1 MAPRASM
8 TYRADI
14 DGLRAL
20 AVVLVVLAH
29 AGVPGF
35 GGGFFGVDV
44 FFVISGFLITGLL
57 VAEFRTTGRFDAA
70 RFYERRVRRLLPAFA
85 IVMAT
90 TLALAAILLSPA
102 ELARHAK
109 EASWAA
115 AWMANIHQVWSDTS
129 YFGETRESGL
139 FLHAWSLSVE
149 EQFYL
154 LWPILLLAAWRLARG
169 VSGIRRL
176 VPLATVMAFAW
187 GVWRS
192 QSDPVSAY
200 FLPDARAWQ
209 LMLGACAFLW
219 VDTRRPSVSGR
230 WLGVLGL
237 ILVVSAAVGF
247 DKSSGNLMLLAAL
260 PAFGAALLLV
270 AGAGGVGRVTSVLGS
285 RWPVAVGRVSYGWY
299 LWHWP
304 ALVLSAV
311 VLPGSVIGLV
321 AAVVASY
328 VLAVAMH
335 RWVEQPIRRAH
346 SDDPRPVV
354 LLGVLGS
361 IAMAVIALQVARF
374 ATPDPSQ
381 QPQDGRHPI
390 QAAVTIPEIYAA
402 GCDDWYRS
410 AALKPCYVPPWSD
423 GGPTVVVAG
432 DSIGLQWFPAIRS
445 VFQRRGWNVVV
456 LTKSACAMVDRPF
469 FYGRIG
475 REYTECSEWRDS
487 VIEFIRDTRPERVI
501 LGSAGSYA
509 FDEAGWTEGTMDV
522 LAEMSAPGRR
532 IDVLG
537 PSPTLPFDG
546 VACLMR
552 HHSGLPNVVSEARC
566 AVPLKD
572 SRWVDVERWLAAAAE
587 RVPDV
592 HFIETSTVVCPETNC
607 AAWNA
612 GQLVFR
618 DAQHLNADFT
628 LSVEGE
634 LESRL
639 GVAGSD
645 R

>member
-1 MAPRASM
+1 MTPRASM
-8 TYRADI
+8 PYRPDI

-20 AVVLVVLAH
+20 AVVLVVLGH

-57 VAEFRTTGRFDAA
+57 VEEFRATGRFDAA

-90 TLALAAILLSPA
+90 TLALAAVLLSPA

-169 VSGIRRL
+169 ASGLRRV

-187 GVWRS
+187 GVWRAHV
-192 QSDPVSAY
+192 DPVSAY

-209 LMLGACAFLW
+209 LMIGACAFLW
-219 VDTRRPSVSGR
+219 VDRHGSSARAP
-230 WLGVLGL
+230 WLGALGFV
-237 ILVVSAAVGF
+237 LVVFAVVGV
-247 DKSSGNLMLLAAL
+247 DKSSGNLVLLSAL
-260 PAFGAALLLV
+260 PTFGATLILV
-270 AGAGGVGRVTSVLGS
+270 AGAGGFGGVTGALGS
-285 RWPVAVGRVSYGWY
+285 PWPVAVGRVSYGWY

-304 ALVLSAV
+304 ALVLAAV
-311 VLPGSVIGLV
+311 VLPGSVLGVL
-321 AAVVASY
+321 
-328 VLAVAMH
+328 LAVAVSFALAHATH
-335 RWVEQPIRRAH
+335 RWVEQPIRRAR

-354 LLGVLGS
+354 VLGVVGS
-361 IAMAVIALQVARF
+361 IAMALVALQVARI
-374 ATPDPSQ
+374 AAPPPTQ
-381 QPQDGRHPI
+381 QAEEGRHPL
-390 QAAVTIPEIYAA
+390 QAAVTVPEIYAA
-402 GCDDWYRS
+402 GCDDWYRT
-410 AALKPCYVPPWSD
+410 AELKPCYVPPWSE
-423 GGPTVVVAG
+423 GAPTVVVAG

-445 VFQRRGWNVVV
+445 MFQRRGWNVVV
-456 LTKSACAMVDRPF
+456 LTKSACAMVDRPL
-469 FYGRIG
+469 FYERIG
-475 REYTECSEWRDS
+475 REYTECAEWRDS
-487 VIEFIRDTRPERVI
+487 VSQFIRDTRPERVI

-509 FDEAGWTEGTMDV
+509 FDEAEWTEGTIEV
-522 LAEMSAPGRR
+522 LSEMSAPGRR
-532 IDVLG
+532 IDILG

-552 HHSGLPNVVSEARC
+552 HHSGLPSAVSEVRC
-566 AVPLKD
+566 AVPLED
-572 SRWVDVERWLAAAAE
+572 ARWVDVERWLAAAAT
-587 RVPDV
+587 RVPGV
-592 HFIETSTVVCPETNC
+592 RFIETSTVVCPGTNC

-612 GQLVFR
+612 GRLVFR

-639 GVAGSD
+639 GVAGSG